1 MKAKSKGGVSII
13 GGADGPTSIFIAG
26 KSEKQPLKLR
36 IRNYI
41 YQCKRKR
48 AEKKIVAGVHTL
60 DELVAYA
67 KNRYDFIEINQDELR
82 YFEQRKSLKE
92 SLILQYKPELLGEM
106 ENIGQPDISNEESV
120 KEYFDKLNERSK
132 MIAEIPDCA
141 IFMDFHMYEIKSDM
155 YSLTMEID
163 FIWNIFGI
171 SYSGN
176 KKLMRRLRN
185 ISQDLYR
192 YYGVSEDDIREKT
205 TRYSSLVMALS
216 S

>member
-13 GGADGPTSIFIAG
+13 GVSDGPTSIFVAG

-36 IRNYI
+36 MQNYI
-41 YQCKRKR
+41 SKCKNKR

-60 DELVAYA
+60 HQVVAYA
-67 KNRYDFIEINQDELR
+67 KNHYDCKEINSDELR
-82 YFEQRKSLKE
+82 YIELRKSLKE
-92 SLILQYKPELLGEM
+92 SLILKHKPELLGEM
-106 ENIGQPDISNEESV
+106 QKIEDPDISDEESV
-120 KEYFDKLNERSK
+120 KEFFEKLDARSK
-132 MIAEIPDCA
+132 MIAKIPDSE
-141 IFMDFHMYEIKSDM
+141 ISMDFHMYEIKTDQ

-163 FIWNIFGI
+163 LIWNIFGI

-176 KKLMRRLRN
+176 KKSMRQVRK
-185 ISQDLYR
+185 ISQDLYL

>member
-26 KSEKQPLKLR
+26 KSEEQPLKLR

-141 IFMDFHMYEIKSDM
+141 IFMDFHMSEIKSNM